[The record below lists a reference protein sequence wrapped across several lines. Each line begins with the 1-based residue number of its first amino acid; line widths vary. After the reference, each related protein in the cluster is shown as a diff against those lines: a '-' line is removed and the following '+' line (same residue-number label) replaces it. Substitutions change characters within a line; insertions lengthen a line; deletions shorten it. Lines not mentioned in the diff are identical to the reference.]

1 MFLKHFKHL
10 GEKCSFKKWDMKVPT
25 KNDAN
30 SVNCVCVQEN
40 TERKYIHMLGDGI
53 RDHLHFFFIRFHI
66 LNKFYY
72 TLS

>member
-1 MFLKHFKHL
+1 
-10 GEKCSFKKWDMKVPT
+10 MKVPT

-30 SVNCVCVQEN
+30 SVNSVCVQEN
-40 TERKYIHMLGDGI
+40 TERKYTQMLGDGI
-53 RDHLHFFFIRFHI
+53 RDHLPFFFIRFHI